1 MIMKREGFVMMIIV
15 LMMTT
20 FEVIACSHCEKVESQ
35 SQKQV
40 RVNPVKE
47 GPQDPVIRG
56 YAHNLPLIIDP
67 DKEDEYLAERKDT
80 INVYDVV
87 EQMPRFPG
95 GFQKMNEFIEEN
107 MQYPKKCAE
116 KGIYGRVIVAFV
128 VERSGQ
134 LSNIRVVKSVHRA
147 LDKEALRIVKLM
159 PRWIPGEQN
168 GVTVRVN
175 FIIPIKFSSVMM
187 QSKRSSV
194 AK

>member
-1 MIMKREGFVMMIIV
+1 MIMKREGFVMMIII

-87 EQMPRFPG
+87 EQMPQFPG
-95 GFQKMNEFIEEN
+95 GQGRLLEFIEEN
-107 MQYPKKCAE
+107 MQYPKECAE
-116 KGIYGRVIVAFV
+116 KGIFGRVIVAFV

-134 LSNIRVVKSVHRA
+134 LSNIRVAKSVHRA

-168 GVTVRVN
+168 GVTVRVKY
-175 FIIPIKFSSVMM
+175 IIPIRFSVKKMEE
-187 QSKRSSV
+187 V
-194 AK
+194 LTV

>member
-56 YAHNLPLIIDP
+56 YIHNLPLVIDP

-107 MQYPKKCAE
+107 MQYPKECAE

-168 GVTVRVN
+168 GVTVRVKY
-175 FIIPIKFSSVMM
+175 IIPIPFSVKKMEE
-187 QSKRSSV
+187 V
-194 AK
+194 LTV

>member
-67 DKEDEYLAERKDT
+67 DKEAEYLAERKDT
-80 INVYDVV
+80 INAYDVV
-87 EQMPRFPG
+87 EQMPCFPG
-95 GFQKMNEFIEEN
+95 GQGKLVEFIEEN
-107 MQYPKKCAE
+107 MQYPKECAE

-128 VERSGQ
+128 VERDGQ
-134 LSNIRVVKSVHRA
+134 LSNIRVVKSVHPA
-147 LDKEALRIVKLM
+147 LDKEALRIVNLM
-159 PRWIPGEQN
+159 PRWIPGKQN
-168 GVTVRVN
+168 GVTVRVKYL
-175 FIIPIKFSSVMM
+175 IPIRFSVKKMEE
-187 QSKRSSV
+187 V
-194 AK
+194 LTV

>member
-56 YAHNLPLIIDP
+56 YIHNLPLVIDP

-87 EQMPRFPG
+87 EQMPCFPG
-95 GFQKMNEFIEEN
+95 GQGRLLEFIEEN

-168 GVTVRVN
+168 GVTVRVKY
-175 FIIPIKFSSVMM
+175 IIPIRFSVKKMEE
-187 QSKRSSV
+187 V
-194 AK
+194 LTV

>member
-87 EQMPRFPG
+87 EQMPQFPG

-116 KGIYGRVIVAFV
+116 KGVYGRVVITFV
-128 VERSGQ
+128 VERSGK
-134 LSNIRVVKSVHRA
+134 LSNIRVVKSVHPA

-168 GVTVRVN
+168 GVTVRVKY
-175 FIIPIKFSSVMM
+175 IIPIRFSVKKMEE
-187 QSKRSSV
+187 V
-194 AK
+194 LTV

>member
-56 YAHNLPLIIDP
+56 YIHNLPLVIDP

-87 EQMPRFPG
+87 EQMPCFPG
-95 GFQKMNEFIEEN
+95 GQGRLLEFIEEN
-107 MQYPKKCAE
+107 MRYPKECAE
-116 KGIYGRVIVAFV
+116 KGIYGRVIVAFI

-134 LSNIRVVKSVHRA
+134 LSNIRVVKSVHPA
-147 LDKEALRIVKLM
+147 LDKEALRIVNLM
-159 PRWIPGEQN
+159 PRWIPGRQN
-168 GVTVRVN
+168 GKTFRVK
-175 FIIPIKFSSVMM
+175 FLIPIKFSEKKMEEVLI
-187 QSKRSSV
+187 V
-194 AK
+194 